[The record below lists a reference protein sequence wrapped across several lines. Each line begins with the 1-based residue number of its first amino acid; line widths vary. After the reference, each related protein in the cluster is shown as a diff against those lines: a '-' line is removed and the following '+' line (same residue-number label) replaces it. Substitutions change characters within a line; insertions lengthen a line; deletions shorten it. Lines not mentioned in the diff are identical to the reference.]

1 VYILKNNVRD
11 GVAKYYSSE
20 GFLLK
25 EVPFVSG
32 KVEGVVKTFHPNG
45 MVAES
50 YQIVE
55 GRRNG
60 SYESYDTLGTPV
72 TTLNFYNG
80 LIMKIEPP
88 KLPDIAGDDSL
99 SEKKFELASV
109 ELTAEETA
117 LLEKYRP
124 VIPPGDPAIYSFHDE
139 PAKFLR
145 GEEEFYSRLFY
156 PSRAIEDELEGTVIV
171 RALIN
176 TDGRVD
182 SLEVIRKLGLGCDES
197 AAITVQ
203 YTDFIPS
210 KIKGRAVNSWVEI
223 PVIFK
228 LPKTAN

>member
-1 VYILKNNVRD
+1 MRD
-11 GVAKYYSSE
+11 GIARIYSPE
-20 GFLLK
+20 GLLLK
-25 EVPFVSG
+25 EIPYLSG
-32 KVEGVVKTFHPNG
+32 RVEGVVKTYHPNG

-60 SYESYDTLGTPV
+60 SYESYDTLGAPLTA
-72 TTLNFYNG
+72 LNFYNG

-88 KLPDIAGDDSL
+88 NIPDLTPDSAG
-99 SEKKFELASV
+99 EQKFDLASV
-109 ELTAEETA
+109 KLTEEEEA
-117 LLEKYRP
+117 LLAKYRP
-124 VIPPGDPAIYSFHDE
+124 VIPPGDPAVYSFYDE
-139 PAKFLR
+139 PATFLR

-182 SLEVIRKLGLGCDES
+182 SLEVVQKLGMGCDES

-203 YTDFIPS
+203 YTDFIPA
-210 KIKGRAVNSWVEI
+210 KIKGRTVKAWVDI
-223 PVIFK
+223 PVTFK
-228 LPKTAN
+228 LPKTSN

>member
-1 VYILKNNVRD
+1 
-11 GVAKYYSSE
+11 
-20 GFLLK
+20 
-25 EVPFVSG
+25 
-32 KVEGVVKTFHPNG
+32 

-60 SYESYDTLGTPV
+60 SYESYDTLGAPLA
-72 TTLNFYNG
+72 TLNFYNG

-88 KLPDIAGDDSL
+88 KITDLTPDSVSD
-99 SEKKFELASV
+99 KKYDLASV
-109 ELTAEETA
+109 KLTEEEVA
-117 LLEKYRP
+117 LLAKYRP
-124 VIPPGDPAIYSFHDE
+124 VIPPGDPAVYSIHDE
-139 PAKFLR
+139 PATFLR

-176 TDGRVD
+176 TEGRVV
-182 SLEVIRKLGLGCDES
+182 SLEVVQKLGMGCDES

-210 KIKGRAVNSWVEI
+210 KIKGRAVNSWVDI
-223 PVIFK
+223 PVTFK